1 MMVFSNMSSIKTYL
15 PNKIKIGWHW
25 GTLKI
30 YQRWKKMTSVF
41 QFQVGYMT
49 HPTTEK
55 KGHTDKRLSRC
66 FHPHFKTKQWKL
78 SEIYCKK
85 YVLFISLII
94 LYHSNKSV
102 VFKVMG
108 YVIYSFVNNFICLD
122 YLGILQQKLSPD
134 DNKFEKLSSMICSSW

>member
-1 MMVFSNMSSIKTYL
+1 MIFPDMSPAQNVYKRKPRYVAIEAHNEIIIHDEKKTSL
-15 PNKIKIGWHW
+15 
-25 GTLKI
+25 
-30 YQRWKKMTSVF
+30 F
-41 QFQVGYMT
+41 QFQVGYTT
-49 HPTTEK
+49 HPMLKNIRHKEDSFIK
-55 KGHTDKRLSRC
+55 MLN
-66 FHPHFKTKQWKL
+66 PNFKTKQWKL

-122 YLGILQQKLSPD
+122 YLGILQQKLSAYN
-134 DNKFEKLSSMICSSW
+134 NKFEKN